1 MEVEMEVML
10 VILVLLLNRVSL
22 PQVQHAVQ
30 GWILDPRLNF
40 GLEVEGDVE
49 VGRASL
55 QINSKVNN
63 EYSIYLKKNIRGE
76 QTMSCYQV

>member
-1 MEVEMEVML
+1 M
-10 VILVLLLNRVSL
+10 R
-22 PQVQHAVQ
+22 HAVQ

-63 EYSIYLKKNIRGE
+63 EHSIYLKKTSVANKPCLVTKFDLLIVYKRL
-76 QTMSCYQV
+76 QIFQSK

>member
-1 MEVEMEVML
+1 M
-10 VILVLLLNRVSL
+10 R
-22 PQVQHAVQ
+22 HAVQ

-63 EYSIYLKKNIRGE
+63 EYSIYLEKKTSVANKPCLATKFVLLIVYKRLQIFQSE
-76 QTMSCYQV
+76 